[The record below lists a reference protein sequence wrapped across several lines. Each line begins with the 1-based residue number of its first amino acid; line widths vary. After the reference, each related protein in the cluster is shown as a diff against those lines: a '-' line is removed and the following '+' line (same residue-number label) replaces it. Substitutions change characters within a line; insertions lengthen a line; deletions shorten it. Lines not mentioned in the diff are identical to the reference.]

1 MQFVKNNINLENVK
15 LKKKLYLITLLLSS
29 FLTKFYDPYP
39 VRKTTLLFREN
50 ISNDILKPIQ

>member
-29 FLTKFYDPYP
+29 FLTKFYDPYRTKNYP
-39 VRKTTLLFREN
+39 FL
-50 ISNDILKPIQ
+50 I